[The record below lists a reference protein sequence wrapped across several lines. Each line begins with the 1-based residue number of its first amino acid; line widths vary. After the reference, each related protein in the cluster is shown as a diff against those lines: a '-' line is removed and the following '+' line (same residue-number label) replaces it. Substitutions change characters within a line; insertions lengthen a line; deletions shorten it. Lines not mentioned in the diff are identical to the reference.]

1 MMIGF
6 YELVHKMEELQAG
19 CVAAT
24 LIKVE
29 GSSYLKEGAMMLF
42 WEENQAGMISAGCA
56 EADLMERARRVA
68 EDSIPQYV
76 TYNLKEEDD
85 LSWGQG
91 AGCNGVLH
99 VWLEVVDDKL
109 RRQLLYTKSMLEKGK
124 SILHRKEISLIP
136 YPTTINEFIKVEDTD
151 QASLFSSGVQF
162 MDHEG
167 MVYTHLYEPKPRLIV
182 FGAGFDGRTV
192 AELAYKTGWMVMVC
206 DWRPALLCKEDYSF
220 PVETFCCESGGLSKV
235 CMVNERDFIVVM
247 SHNFQKDKEFLSCL
261 PEDQLRYVGVL
272 GPRERTERLLET
284 KELPDFIHSPVGLS
298 IGSRGPQEIAIS
310 ILAEMINVFRTRNQA
325 ADISKR

>member
-6 YELVHKMEELQAG
+6 YELISMMDELKAG

-42 WEENQAGMISAGCA
+42 WEENQAGMISAGCV

-68 EDSIPQYV
+68 ADRIPQYV
-76 TYNLKEEDD
+76 MYNMKEEDD

-109 RRQLLYTKSMLEKGK
+109 RRQLLYAKSMLEKGK
-124 SILHRKEISLIP
+124 SILHRKEISLMP
-136 YPTTINEFIKVEDTD
+136 YPSTVNEFIKVEDTD
-151 QASLFSSGVQF
+151 QASLFSSGIHF

-192 AELAYKTGWMVMVC
+192 AELAYKTGWTIMMV
-206 DWRPALLCKEDYSF
+206 DWRPAFLCKEDYSF
-220 PVETFCCESGGLSKV
+220 PVETFCLESDGLSDL
-235 CMVNERDFIVVM
+235 CMINERDFIVVM
-247 SHNFQKDKEFLSCL
+247 SHNFQKDKDFLSCL
-261 PEDQLRYVGVL
+261 LKEPLFYVGVL
-272 GPRERTERLLET
+272 GPKERTERLLGT

-298 IGSRGPQEIAIS
+298 IGSRGPQEIAVS
-310 ILAEMINVFRTRNQA
+310 ILAEMIKVSRQVTCRQ
-325 ADISKR
+325 I